1 MVDAPAKD
9 KHDEQTFCAVHPNV
23 ETGLRCNK
31 CGRYMCVK
39 CAVKTPV
46 GYRCRQ
52 CVKQQQAGFFTAT
65 SRDYI
70 VAAVVS
76 FVLGLPAAYVLMQV
90 GLFLIII
97 LGIPAGGFIGEL
109 VHRAVGKRRGEYT
122 WAVAAGSIVLAAL
135 IVALNSV
142 QFRAIFEYMAMEGV
156 DTGPI
161 MQVLLPTLIE
171 PILFAAIC
179 AGGAVARLR
188 YGK

>member
-1 MVDAPAKD
+1 MD
-9 KHDEQTFCAVHPNV
+9 KHDEKTFCTVHPNV

-31 CGRYMCVK
+31 CGRHMCVK

-52 CVKQQQAGFFTAT
+52 CIKQQQAGFFTAT

-76 FVLGLPAAYVLMQV
+76 FVLALPTAYVLLQT

-122 WAVAAGSIVLAAL
+122 WAVAAGAIVIAAL
-135 IVALNSV
+135 IATLSSREIRVA
-142 QFRAIFEYMAMEGV
+142 FEFIARSGADSGPFME
-156 DTGPI
+156 
-161 MQVLLPTLIE
+161 VLLPILIQ